1 MAGLIEFNK
10 NSIKQSISE
19 VFDYYGY
26 GSSAFDFIGSIGDVS
41 ASIGCR
47 VFLIGGFVRDIII
60 RLAKTNHK
68 AASLFKSAHNK
79 PFDSHF
85 LDLDIVV
92 EGSAEKLARR
102 IKENSNFKISYLNVH
117 KKFGTVLI
125 EFLINDM
132 PLKADFASLR
142 TEVYKKP
149 GALPIVNTEK
159 AMLENDIRRRD
170 FTINTIALS
179 INDDDFLDIKDYA
192 FGLSDILNKKV
203 KVLHERSFI
212 DDSTRMF
219 RIVRFEKRLGFKIEC
234 RTLKYMKSAL
244 DENVMD
250 GISGKRITA
259 ELYLLLKENK
269 PWIYFERLENLGIL
283 RGVYDK
289 LEFSEESKVVFKRI
303 YLYFKKNQA
312 DKTDKNVIAD
322 INIFYLAEILSCL
335 KNGDFDSA
343 IKRLNL
349 GNRIKNRIKKI
360 YLESE
365 ELSKSARGG
374 LFKLKL
380 KNSEIYT
387 AFKGFDAS
395 SILFYLFKNS
405 GKDGIDLN
413 LKKMIVKY
421 LDELMLIKPAVNG
434 NDVKSVG
441 ICEGRLC
448 GKILNEVML
457 LKIDGKLKS
466 KDDELRYIMKKYSN
480 GK

>member
-1 MAGLIEFNK
+1 MAGLIEFDK
-10 NSIKQSISE
+10 NSIERSISE
-19 VFDYYGY
+19 VFDDYGY
-26 GSSAFDFIGSIGDVS
+26 GSSAFDFIRSIGDVS
-41 ASIGCR
+41 ASIGYR
-47 VFLIGGFVRDIII
+47 VFIIGGFVRDIII
-60 RLAKTNHK
+60 RLAKTNPK
-68 AASLFKSAHNK
+68 TTSLFKSAYNK
-79 PFDSHF
+79 PFNNRF

-102 IKENSNFKISYLNVH
+102 IKENSNFKVSYLNVH
-117 KKFGTVLI
+117 RKFGTALI
-125 EFLINDM
+125 GFLIGGM

-149 GALPIVNTEK
+149 GALPVVNTEK
-159 AMLENDIRRRD
+159 AILENDIRRRD

-192 FGLSDILNKKV
+192 SGLSDILDKKV

-219 RIVRFEKRLGFKIEC
+219 RVVRFEKRLGFEIEC
-234 RTLKYMKSAL
+234 ETLKHMKSAL

-250 GISGKRITA
+250 SISGKRITA

-289 LEFSEESKVVFKRI
+289 LEFSEENEAVFKKI
-303 YLYFKKNQA
+303 YSYFKKNQA
-312 DKTDKNVIAD
+312 DKAD
-322 INIFYLAEILSCL
+322 INIFYLAEIFSRL
-335 KNGDFDSA
+335 KDGDFDSA

-349 GNRIKNRIKKI
+349 GNRIKNRMKKM
-360 YLESE
+360 YSESE
-365 ELSKSARGG
+365 ELNKSERSG
-374 LFKLKL
+374 LFKSKL
-380 KNSEIYT
+380 KNSEIYA
-387 AFKGFDAS
+387 AFKGFDES
-395 SILFYLFKNS
+395 SILFYLFKNG

-448 GKILNEVML
+448 GKILDEVML